1 MLSRLGLTKG
11 NNPELKFD
19 GIFPITNG
27 DSNVRKILILFND
40 KFKYSWRYTYENIKT
55 GNVFS
60 YNISGEQVGY
70 LMINPLSS
78 LTGRSIYVK
87 PVYRNIGIEN
97 VLRKFIP

>member
-19 GIFPITNG
+19 GIFPITSG

-40 KFKYSWRYTYENIKT
+40 KFKYNWRYTYENIKT

-70 LMINPLSS
+70 LIINHPD
-78 LTGRSIYVK
+78 RDIYVR
-87 PVYRNIGIEN
+87 PTYRNIGIEKK
-97 VLRKFIP
+97 LSKFIP